1 MVVTEVVGVVVEVP
15 CDTEV
20 VERTQV
26 NCHPGGESLDDC
38 VPARALFWNQ
48 SPPHALVATRS
59 PSVVKVIFNF
69 KLRHPR
75 HRPHLL
81 HR

>member
-1 MVVTEVVGVVVEVP
+1 MVEIEAVGVVVGVP

-26 NCHPGGESLDDC
+26 NCHPDDENLDDC
-38 VPARALFWNQ
+38 VPVPVLFWIQ
-48 SPPHALVATRS
+48 SPPHELVATRS

-69 KLRHPR
+69 KLRR
-75 HRPHLL
+75 HRRPL
-81 HR
+81 RR